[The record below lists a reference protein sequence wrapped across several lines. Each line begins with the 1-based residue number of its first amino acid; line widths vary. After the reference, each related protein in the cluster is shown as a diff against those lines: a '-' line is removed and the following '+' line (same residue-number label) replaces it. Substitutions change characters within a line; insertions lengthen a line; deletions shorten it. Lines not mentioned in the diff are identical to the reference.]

1 MEYEID
7 DDPQGLQDE
16 PEGDRDGG
24 IVEDHIA
31 LKNQSSPRTIAS
43 KRGLK
48 VQDIVGRRAD
58 GASEAGMA
66 DATN

>member
-7 DDPQGLQDE
+7 DDPQGERDE

-31 LKNQSSPRTIAS
+31 LKNQSSVKLIQKSSVRTSRLQARLTS
-43 KRGLK
+43 
-48 VQDIVGRRAD
+48 AT
-58 GASEAGMA
+58 
-66 DATN
+66 DAI

>member
-7 DDPQGLQDE
+7 DDPQGERDE

-31 LKNQSSPRTIAS
+31 LKNQSSVKPEDYPKKQRQDQSLAGEIK
-43 KRGLK
+43 KR
-48 VQDIVGRRAD
+48 D
-58 GASEAGMA
+58 
-66 DATN
+66 

>member
-7 DDPQGLQDE
+7 DDPQGERDE

-31 LKNQSSPRTIAS
+31 LKNQSSVKPEDYPKKQLQDQPLAGEIK
-43 KRGLK
+43 KR
-48 VQDIVGRRAD
+48 D
-58 GASEAGMA
+58 
-66 DATN
+66 